1 MRQLAIRAARDQ
13 PTHLC
18 TLPHRPIGA
27 PPNSVFPFEENAIP
41 IERNVVEHGRGRG
54 NPADPLRSSGSSG
67 HLAVLEAMLNE
78 ALATELV
85 CVLRY
90 RRYSVINRHPLV
102 DRVKRGFLHYA
113 QVHQEQAD
121 RIAERI
127 VQLRGSPHV
136 DPSDLAARCQ
146 SGYPAET
153 PLQDLL
159 GEDLLFERM
168 TIQTYD
174 DMVRYFETQD
184 RTTARL
190 LAWILAIHE
199 AHADDLAELLIGP
212 APPLQA

>member
-41 IERNVVEHGRGRG
+41 IERNVVEHGRRKG

-67 HLAVLEAMLNE
+67 HSAVLEAMLNE

-90 RRYSVINRHPLV
+90 RRYSIINKRPLV
-102 DRVKRGFLHYA
+102 DRVKRGFLRYA
-113 QVHQEQAD
+113 QVHQEQED
-121 RIAERI
+121 RIADSI
-127 VQLRGSPHV
+127 VQLGGSPHV
-136 DPSDLAARCQ
+136 DPSDLAAR
-146 SGYPAET
+146 SRPGDAAGT
-153 PLQDLL
+153 SLQDPL

-168 TIQTYD
+168 TIETYD
-174 DMVRYFETQD
+174 DM
-184 RTTARL
+184 
-190 LAWILAIHE
+190 
-199 AHADDLAELLIGP
+199 
-212 APPLQA
+212 